1 MKKKIGNAFKIGFAL
16 GLGLLIAWLSL
27 KDLSYQERLSIYQSF
42 KNANYFWVII
52 TILLGVISHYI
63 RALRWKL
70 LLKTSGFNPKN
81 SNTFYSVMVGYFAN
95 LGIPRSGELIRC
107 SLLYKEE
114 KIPVNIS
121 LGTVIIERT
130 FDMLIYVFLFFLT
143 LLLEFQKISV
153 YLQTHIFSKFQE
165 KADAVSNNWLLLS
178 ILLIVFV
185 GFFALL
191 FVMRKKLLKTKI
203 GSKIVGF
210 AQGLWDGVISIVKIK
225 NPALFVIYTL
235 AIWALYYLMMY
246 LCFFSLPQTENL
258 GMLAGLSALVMSTI
272 GVMVTAGGL
281 GLYPVIVAN
290 TLVMYGISSSSQIGL
305 AIGWIAW
312 SAQTIMII
320 LVGSISLIILSLKIK
335 SNVNQSKN

>member
-27 KDLSYQERLSIYQSF
+27 KDLSYHERLSIYQSF

-165 KADAVSNNWLLLS
+165 KADAVSNNLLLLS

-191 FVMRKKLLKTKI
+191 FAMRKKLLKTKI

-246 LCFFSLPQTENL
+246 LCFFSLSQTENL

>member
-1 MKKKIGNAFKIGFAL
+1 MKKKIGNVFKIGFAL

-27 KDLSYQERLSIYQSF
+27 KDLSHQERLSIYQSF

-52 TILLGVISHYI
+52 TILLGVLSHFV

-130 FDMLIYVFLFFLT
+130 FDMLFYVFLFFLT

-153 YLQTHIFSKFQE
+153 YLQTHITSRFRE
-165 KADAVSNNWLLLS
+165 KVDAISNNWLLLS
-178 ILLIVFV
+178 IVLILFA

-191 FVMRKKLLKTKI
+191 FVKRKKLLKTTV
-203 GSKIVGF
+203 GSKIVTF
-210 AQGLWDGVISIVKIK
+210 ARGLWAGVISIVKIK
-225 NPALFVIYTL
+225 NPVLFIIYTL
-235 AIWALYYLMMY
+235 AIWTLYYLMMY

-258 GMLAGLSALVMSTI
+258 GMVAGLSALVMSTI
-272 GVMVTAGGL
+272 GVMITAGGL

-290 TLVMYGISSSSQIGL
+290 TLVMYGISTSSQIGL

-320 LVGSISLIILSLKIK
+320 FVGSISLIILSLKIK
-335 SNVNQSKN
+335 SNVIQSKN